1 MLGVLVDG
9 ELKKKCRMANSD
21 IFEIFKIKHPLED
34 GSKIQGF

>member
-1 MLGVLVDG
+1 
-9 ELKKKCRMANSD
+9 MANSD